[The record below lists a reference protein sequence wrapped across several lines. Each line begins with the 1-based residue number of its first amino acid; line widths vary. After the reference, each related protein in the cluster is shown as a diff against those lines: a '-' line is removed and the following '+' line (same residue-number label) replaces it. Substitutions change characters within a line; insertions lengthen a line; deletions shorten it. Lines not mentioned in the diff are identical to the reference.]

1 MRAAFETEASQTNRP
16 RLMVTAA
23 VAGGISNIQAGYQ
36 IPQLA
41 Q

>member
-1 MRAAFETEASQTNRP
+1 MRAAFETEASQTNRA

-23 VAGGISNIQAGYQ
+23 VAGGISNIQSGYQ